1 LAPSND
7 AFDKLDKATLKAVN
21 EDADLL
27 KQVLLYHVLASKVLS
42 TDLEVDTTKVATA
55 NELTLFVTK
64 SAAGVVTI
72 QNNDGTITAT
82 VTLADVG
89 ADNGVAHVIDTV
101 LVPGEEPTTTNDD
114 GVVYPCDKDCF
125 NGGVCVLVQSESN
138 SGDVDAP
145 YDTAVCQCPTPT
157 DGVCFW
163 GETCMTKETGCA
175 AETQSCNRVNKLG
188 RGQTAAEEVCSASAE
203 PSTGGSTSPSNG
215 KEKSGGAGGAIA
227 AVLIILVLIAIVALM
242 FVKKAGPFAG
252 KVPQQTQSFSNPMY
266 DTAESLDRAKTAAP
280 EDAANDAEQSEN
292 GAGYMDVPATDAPVY
307 AELNDDGQ
315 SENGA
320 GYMDVPA
327 SSETEVG
334 AGGASGYMDIAG
346 SEPSTMGEP
355 SDGGSS
361 AYAYLDDDGEVGS
374 DEEV

>member
-1 LAPSND
+1 
-7 AFDKLDKATLKAVN
+7 
-21 EDADLL
+21 
-27 KQVLLYHVLASKVLS
+27 
-42 TDLEVDTTKVATA
+42 
-55 NELTLFVTK
+55 
-64 SAAGVVTI
+64 
-72 QNNDGTITAT
+72 
-82 VTLADVG
+82 
-89 ADNGVAHVIDTV
+89 
-101 LVPGEEPTTTNDD
+101 
-114 GVVYPCDKDCF
+114 
-125 NGGVCVLVQSESN
+125 
-138 SGDVDAP
+138 
-145 YDTAVCQCPTPT
+145 
-157 DGVCFW
+157 
-163 GETCMTKETGCA
+163 
-175 AETQSCNRVNKLG
+175 
-188 RGQTAAEEVCSASAE
+188 
-203 PSTGGSTSPSNG
+203 
-215 KEKSGGAGGAIA
+215 
-227 AVLIILVLIAIVALM
+227 M

-266 DTAESLDRAKTAAP
+266 ETAESLDRAKTAAP

-327 SSETEVG
+327 SSETEIG